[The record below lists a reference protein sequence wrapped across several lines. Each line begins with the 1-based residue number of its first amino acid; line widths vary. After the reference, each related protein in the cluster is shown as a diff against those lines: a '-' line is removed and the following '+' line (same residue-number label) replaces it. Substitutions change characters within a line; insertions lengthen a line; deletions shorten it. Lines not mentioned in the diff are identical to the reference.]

1 MIKSLTF
8 SNVMSNQ
15 PLMNSETPLSE
26 ENPNQANLEPLDP
39 RPNIYPGEV
48 FADVADFDSGIRQ
61 LLPIYDKLL
70 SALLRCIPITSRRI
84 LELGCGTGELS
95 LKLLAHCP
103 DAELVAVDYSP
114 RMLRVCQDKIEA
126 AGYGERVRWIE
137 ADFGNLATLNVR
149 IAPHQGF
156 DVCASSLAIHHLSDP
171 VKLKLF
177 KWVRQNL
184 SPGGCFWNA
193 DPVLSE
199 TQALEAVYQAVR
211 EEGVIAQG
219 NTLEKVQAKC
229 GQTIPQGYS
238 GPDRLATV
246 LEQVDFLKSADFAPV
261 AIPWKHYGLA
271 VFGGICPSI

>member
-1 MIKSLTF
+1 
-8 SNVMSNQ
+8 
-15 PLMNSETPLSE
+15 MNSEIPLSE
-26 ENPNQANLEPLDP
+26 ENPSEASLEPRDS
-39 RPNIYPGEV
+39 RPEIYPGEV
-48 FADVADFDSGIRQ
+48 FANVADFDTGIRQ
-61 LLPIYDKLL
+61 LLPIYDDLL
-70 SALLRCIPITSRRI
+70 AALLRCIPITSKHI

-103 DAELVAVDYSP
+103 EAELVAVDYSP
-114 RMLRVCQDKIEA
+114 RMLNRCQDKIEA

-137 ADFGNLATLNVR
+137 ADFGNLASLNVR

-199 TQALEAVYQAVR
+199 TSALEAIYQAVR
-211 EEGVIAQG
+211 EEGVKAQG
-219 NTLEKVQAKC
+219 ISLENVRAKC
-229 GQTIPQGYS
+229 GKSIPQGYS

-246 LEQVDFLKSADFAPV
+246 LEQVDLLKSADFATV

-271 VFGGICPSI
+271 VFGGSCGGI

>member
-1 MIKSLTF
+1 
-8 SNVMSNQ
+8 MSSQ
-15 PLMNSETPLSE
+15 TPLPE
-26 ENPNQANLEPLDP
+26 ENPSEASLETLEP
-39 RPNIYPGEV
+39 RPEIYPGEV
-48 FADVADFDSGIRQ
+48 FANVADFDSGIRQ
-61 LLPIYDKLL
+61 LLPVYDEVLA
-70 SALLRCIPITSRRI
+70 ALLRCIPVTSQRI

-103 DAELVAVDYSP
+103 NAELVAVDYSS

-149 IAPHQGF
+149 IAPHPGF
-156 DVCASSLAIHHLSDP
+156 DVCASSLAIHHLADP
-171 VKLKLF
+171 LKLKLF

-199 TQALEAVYQAVR
+199 TPALEAVYHGVR
-211 EEGVIAQG
+211 EEGVAAQG
-219 NTLEKVQAKC
+219 ITLEKVRAKC

-246 LEQVDFLKSADFAPV
+246 LAQVDFLKSADFATV
-261 AIPWKHYGLA
+261 AIPWKHYGIA
-271 VFGGICPSI
+271 VFGGVSGPI

>member
-1 MIKSLTF
+1 
-8 SNVMSNQ
+8 MSNQ
-15 PLMNSETPLSE
+15 PFMSSETPVFE
-26 ENPNQANLEPLDP
+26 ENPREAIGEALDG
-39 RPNIYPGEV
+39 RPEIYPGEV
-48 FADVADFDSGIRQ
+48 FANAADFDRGIRQ
-61 LLPIYDKLL
+61 LLPIYDELL
-70 SALLRCIPITSRRI
+70 GALVQCIPTQSKQI

-103 DAELVAVDYSP
+103 DAELVAVDYSS
-114 RMLRVCQDKIEA
+114 RMLAVSQDKIEA

-199 TQALEAVYQAVR
+199 TQALEAIYQAVR
-211 EEGVIAQG
+211 EEGVKAQG
-219 NTLEKVQAKC
+219 ITLEKVRAKC

-246 LEQVDFLKSADFAPV
+246 LEQVDLLKSADFAPV

-271 VFGGICPSI
+271 VFGGICQSI

>member
-1 MIKSLTF
+1 
-8 SNVMSNQ
+8 MSRK
-15 PLMNSETPLSE
+15 PLMSSETPLSE
-26 ENPNQANLEPLDP
+26 ENPREASLETLDP
-39 RPNIYPGEV
+39 RPEIYPGEV
-48 FADVADFDSGIRQ
+48 FANVADFDSGIRQ
-61 LLPIYDKLL
+61 LLPIYDDLL
-70 SALLRCIPITSRRI
+70 AALLRCIPVTSKQI

-114 RMLRVCQDKIEA
+114 RMLSVCQDKIAA

-199 TQALEAVYQAVR
+199 TPALEAVYDAVR
-211 EEGVIAQG
+211 EEGVKAQG
-219 NTLEKVQAKC
+219 ITLEKVRAKC

-246 LEQVDFLKSADFAPV
+246 LEQVELLKSADFATV

-271 VFGGICPSI
+271 VFGGISGAI